1 MKRQIITIFLISMVL
16 TACGS
21 KKSDDEQITVT
32 SASEEEVIVDS
43 IEIEETKEKKTPEIY
58 WREHDKQIQS
68 ENHFEYEAESVAL
81 LHDIPDY
88 EGSPYAIVNDNEP
101 FFSEDDME
109 MLTGSAHGKGF
120 DALGRSRGQ
129 IACLSRINIGNGQ
142 EEPESH
148 FHPTGWQNKKYQGVI
163 DGGWLYVRCRLVSW
177 QLRKEVQEDGKP
189 DAEEIEIDNKNGFI
203 TGTVYFST
211 VRMLPF
217 ENKVA
222 DYIKETGN
230 AVLYRVTPVF
240 KQDNLLASGVLME
253 AYSLEDEGEGIKFC
267 VFVYNVQ
274 PGIEIDYATGENKL
288 AEDTETESSSQEESE
303 SY

>member
-1 MKRQIITIFLISMVL
+1 MKNKFALPLIICITLC
-16 TACGS
+16 ACGS
-21 KKSDDEQITVT
+21 KKSVDEQMTVT

-43 IEIEETKEKKTPEIY
+43 AEIEETKEKKTPEIY

-109 MLTGSAHGKGF
+109 MLTGSAYGKGF
-120 DALGRSRGQ
+120 DKLGRSRGQ
-129 IACLSRINIGNGQ
+129 IDCLSRINIGNGQ
-142 EEPESH
+142 EEPENH
-148 FHPTGWQNKKYQGVI
+148 FQPTGWQNKKYEGII

-177 QLRKEVQEDGKP
+177 QLHKEVQEDGKP

-203 TGTVYFST
+203 TGTVYFRT
-211 VRMLPF
+211 VGMLPF